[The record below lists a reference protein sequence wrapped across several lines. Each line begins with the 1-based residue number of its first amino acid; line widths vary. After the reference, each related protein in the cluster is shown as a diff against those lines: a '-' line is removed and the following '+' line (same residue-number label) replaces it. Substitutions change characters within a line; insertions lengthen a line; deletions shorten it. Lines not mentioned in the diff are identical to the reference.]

1 MRQNVTLYD
10 TLGLERDAS
19 DQDIRKAFRR
29 LALKYHPDRF
39 GESDRAEA
47 EERFQSITEAFN
59 VLSHPESREKYDT
72 EISKGTAD
80 KTMDAKEIARRLAA
94 KGSQLMR
101 EGKMAEAVE
110 NLKMAID
117 HDDDNARAHFFYAQV
132 IGRIAGKEGDA
143 LRHVERAISLEPGNA
158 TMIAEAAALSLAA
171 GMKSR
176 AVRHA
181 RDALALDPTNNK
193 ANAIISETEGGDR
206 DGGGGLL
213 GRLRGKS

>member
-1 MRQNVTLYD
+1 MRKQVTLYD

-39 GESDRAEA
+39 AGYQRDEA
-47 EERFQSITEAFN
+47 EERFQGMTEAFN

-72 EISKGTAD
+72 EISKGTD
-80 KTMDAKEIARRLAA
+80 KTMDAKEISRRLAA

-110 NLKMAID
+110 NLKGAID
-117 HDDDNARAHFFYAQV
+117 HDDDNARAHYFYGQV
-132 IGRIAGKEGDA
+132 IGRISGKERDA
-143 LRHVERAISLEPGNA
+143 LRHVEKAISLEPGNA
-158 TMIAEAAALSLAA
+158 TMMAEAATLSLTA
-171 GMKSR
+171 GMKTR
-176 AVRHA
+176 ALRHA
-181 RDALALDPTNNK
+181 QDALALDPTNTK
-193 ANAIISETEGGDR
+193 ANDVIVRAESGDKGKGGN
-206 DGGGGLL
+206 LL

>member
-1 MRQNVTLYD
+1 MRKQVTLYD

-39 GESDRAEA
+39 SDDQREEA
-47 EERFQSITEAFN
+47 EERFQGITEAFN
-59 VLSHPESREKYDT
+59 VLSHPDSREKYDT

-80 KTMDAKEIARRLAA
+80 KTMDAKEISRRLGA

-110 NLKMAID
+110 TLKGAID
-117 HDDDNARAHFFYAQV
+117 HDDDNARAHYFYGQV
-132 IGRIAGKEGDA
+132 IGRISGRERDA
-143 LRHVERAISLEPGNA
+143 LRHVEKAISLEPGNA
-158 TMIAEAAALSLAA
+158 TMMAEAASLSLAA
-171 GMKSR
+171 GMKTR
-176 AVRHA
+176 ALRHA
-181 RDALALDPTNNK
+181 RDALTLDPTNSK
-193 ANAIISETEGGDR
+193 ASTVLSQVEGADK
-206 DGGGGLL
+206 DKGGSLL

>member
-1 MRQNVTLYD
+1 MRNKITLYD

-39 GESDRAEA
+39 ADDQRDEA
-47 EERFQSITEAFN
+47 EERFQGITEAFN
-59 VLSHPESREKYDT
+59 VLSHPESRDKYDT

-80 KTMDAKEIARRLAA
+80 KTMDAKEISRRLAA

-110 NLKMAID
+110 HLKGAID
-117 HDDDNARAHFFYAQV
+117 HDDENARAHYFYGQV
-132 IGRIAGKEGDA
+132 IGRLAGKERDA
-143 LRHVERAISLEPGNA
+143 LRHVEKAISLERGNA
-158 TMIAEAAALSLAA
+158 TMMAEAAALSLSA

-181 RDALALDPTNNK
+181 QDALALDPTNSK
-193 ANAIISETEGGDR
+193 ATDVMSQADGGDKGK
-206 DGGGGLL
+206 GGSLL

>member
-1 MRQNVTLYD
+1 MRKQVTLYD

-39 GESDRAEA
+39 ADDQRAEA
-47 EERFQSITEAFN
+47 EERFQGITEAFN

-80 KTMDAKEIARRLAA
+80 KTMDAKEISRRLSA

-110 NLKMAID
+110 TLKGAID
-117 HDDDNARAHFFYAQV
+117 HDDGNARAHYFYGQV
-132 IGRIAGKEGDA
+132 IGRISGKERDA
-143 LRHVERAISLEPGNA
+143 LRHVEKAIGLEAGNA
-158 TMIAEAAALSLAA
+158 TMMAEAASLSLAA
-171 GMKSR
+171 GMKTR
-176 AVRHA
+176 AARHA
-181 RDALALDPTNNK
+181 QDALALDPTNSK
-193 ANAIISETEGGDR
+193 AMDILSRAEGDDKGK
-206 DGGGGLL
+206 GGGLL

>member
-1 MRQNVTLYD
+1 MRKQVTLYD

-39 GESDRAEA
+39 ADNQRAEA
-47 EERFQSITEAFN
+47 EERFQGITEAFN

-80 KTMDAKEIARRLAA
+80 KTMDAKEISRRLSA

-110 NLKMAID
+110 NLKGAID
-117 HDDDNARAHFFYAQV
+117 HDDDNARAHYFYGQV
-132 IGRIAGKEGDA
+132 IGRIAGKERDA

-158 TMIAEAAALSLAA
+158 TMMAEAASLSLAA
-171 GMKSR
+171 GMKTR
-176 AVRHA
+176 AARHA
-181 RDALALDPTNNK
+181 QDALALDPTNTK
-193 ANAIISETEGGDR
+193 ATEVMSQAEAGDKGKGGS
-206 DGGGGLL
+206 LL

>member
-1 MRQNVTLYD
+1 MRNHVTLYD

-39 GESDRAEA
+39 ANNQREEA
-47 EERFQSITEAFN
+47 EERFQGITEAFN

-80 KTMDAKEIARRLAA
+80 KTMDAKEISRRLGA

-110 NLKMAID
+110 NLKGAID
-117 HDDDNARAHFFYAQV
+117 HDDNNARAHYFYGQV
-132 IGRIAGKEGDA
+132 ISRISGKERDA
-143 LRHVERAISLEPGNA
+143 LRHVEKAVSLEPGNA
-158 TMIAEAAALSLAA
+158 TMMAEAAALSLAA
-171 GMKSR
+171 GMKTR

-181 RDALALDPTNNK
+181 QEALALDPTNSK
-193 ANAIISETEGGDR
+193 AIDVMSLVESGDKGKGGS
-206 DGGGGLL
+206 LL
-213 GRLRGKS
+213 ERFRGKS

>member
-1 MRQNVTLYD
+1 MRNQVSLYD

-39 GESDRAEA
+39 ANDQRVEA
-47 EERFQSITEAFN
+47 EERFQGITEAFN

-80 KTMDAKEIARRLAA
+80 KTMDAKEISRRLAA

-110 NLKMAID
+110 TLKGAID
-117 HDDDNARAHFFYAQV
+117 HDDENARAHYFYGQV
-132 IGRIAGKEGDA
+132 IGRISGKERDA
-143 LRHVERAISLEPGNA
+143 LRHVERAVTLEPGNA
-158 TMIAEAAALSLAA
+158 TMMAEAASLSLAA
-171 GMKSR
+171 GMKTR

-181 RDALALDPTNNK
+181 QDALALDPTNSK
-193 ANAIISETEGGDR
+193 ATDVLSLAESADKSKGGS
-206 DGGGGLL
+206 LL

>member
-1 MRQNVTLYD
+1 MRNKITLYD

-39 GESDRAEA
+39 ADDQRDEA
-47 EERFQSITEAFN
+47 EERFQGITEAFN
-59 VLSHPESREKYDT
+59 VLSHPESRDKYDT

-80 KTMDAKEIARRLAA
+80 KTMDAKEISRRLAA

-110 NLKMAID
+110 HLKGAID
-117 HDDDNARAHFFYAQV
+117 HDDENARAHYFYGQV
-132 IGRIAGKEGDA
+132 IGRLAGKERDA
-143 LRHVERAISLEPGNA
+143 LRHVEKAISLEPGNG
-158 TMIAEAAALSLAA
+158 TMMAEAAALSLSA

-181 RDALALDPTNNK
+181 QDALALDPTNSK
-193 ANAIISETEGGDR
+193 ATDVMSQADGGDKGK
-206 DGGGGLL
+206 GGSLL

>member
-1 MRQNVTLYD
+1 MRNHVSLYD

-39 GESDRAEA
+39 GGDQREEA
-47 EERFQSITEAFN
+47 EERFQGITEAFN
-59 VLSHPESREKYDT
+59 VLSRPESREKYDT

-80 KTMDAKEIARRLAA
+80 KTMDAKEISRRLAA
-94 KGSQLMR
+94 KGSQMMR

-110 NLKMAID
+110 TLKGAID
-117 HDDDNARAHFFYAQV
+117 HDDENARAHYFYGQV
-132 IGRIAGKEGDA
+132 IGRIAGKERDA
-143 LRHVERAISLEPGNA
+143 LRHVERAVSLEPGNA
-158 TMIAEAAALSLAA
+158 TMMAEAAALSLAA
-171 GMKSR
+171 GMKTR

-181 RDALALDPTNNK
+181 QDALALDPTNIK
-193 ANAIISETEGGDR
+193 ATNVLSEAESGDKGKGGS
-206 DGGGGLL
+206 LL

>member
-1 MRQNVTLYD
+1 MRKQVSLYD
-10 TLGLERDAS
+10 TLGLERDAT

-39 GESDRAEA
+39 ADDQRAEA
-47 EERFQSITEAFN
+47 EERFQGITEAFN

-80 KTMDAKEIARRLAA
+80 KTMDAKEISRRLAA

-110 NLKMAID
+110 TLKGAID
-117 HDDDNARAHFFYAQV
+117 HDEENARAHYFYGQV
-132 IGRIAGKEGDA
+132 IGRIQGKEKDA
-143 LRHVERAISLEPGNA
+143 LRHVEKAISLESGNA
-158 TMIAEAAALSLAA
+158 TMMAEAASLSLAA
-171 GMKSR
+171 GMKTR
-176 AVRHA
+176 ALRHA
-181 RDALALDPTNNK
+181 QDALALDPTNTK
-193 ANAIISETEGGDR
+193 ATDVMSQAEAGDK
-206 DGGGGLL
+206 GKGGGLL